1 MKNGGE
7 LKVRKLLEK
16 TYENLAERNP
26 HKEIRFEPALSK
38 IADDSDWHRTK
49 IGYMKYES
57 ANLFKFN
64 GKNWVVARG
73 ESYGDYPARPY
84 DSDITALEP
93 SEENPTSNYIRSK
106 LASSCYFRNS
116 LIFSLADGNLGV
128 GTNSPFFEN
137 PFEKRMKEMLEPRIP
152 DFVAQ
157 KPEYDTGA
165 LLTSTLQHP
174 VTKEMLYKPD
184 FVDFLTETIEKIL
197 KEGGFRI

>member
-57 ANLFKFN
+57 ANLFSFN
-64 GKNWVVARG
+64 GKNWAVARG
-73 ESYGDYPARPY
+73 ERYGDYPAEPY

-93 SEENPTSNYIRSK
+93 SEENPASSYIRSK
-106 LASSCYFRNS
+106 LESSCYFRNS
-116 LIFSLADGNLGV
+116 LIFGLADGNLAM
-128 GTNSPFFEN
+128 GTNSSFFEN
-137 PFEKRMKEMLEPRIP
+137 PFEKKMKEILVPKLT

-157 KPEYDTGA
+157 TPEYDTGA
-165 LLTSTLQHP
+165 ILTSTLQHP
-174 VTKEMLYKPD
+174 ATKKMLYKPG

-197 KEGGFRI
+197 KEGGE